1 MSKHDVFMP
10 LMIGDFLRDTMR
22 LDTEQQGMYLL
33 LLIEYWTR
41 GPLPD
46 DARILQKICRISGH
60 IFSKKFPD
68 IREIFLE
75 KDGFLHHPGMDEAKA
90 RAVAL
95 HESLSAAAKKG
106 NEKRWSRGDRRANSE
121 KIAGRSHS
129 HSHSHSDRDSHES
142 LSSKEGNTEPREA
155 AQAPDETGEG
165 EGGFGSS
172 EAALIRHA
180 IEHLAGIDPDT
191 PAARLAL
198 DHWQRK
204 SVTSGE
210 LERAVAIARTY
221 KPTGRIALNYLKT
234 IVQDRIIATR
244 ETPAHENRRK
254 PAEQRQH
261 LSPSE
266 IVLAACRAE
275 QQAETGIF
283 DGECQ
288 TLQ

>member
-33 LLIEYWTR
+33 LLIEYWSK

-46 DARILQKICRISGH
+46 DPRILQKICKISGH
-60 IFSKKFPD
+60 IFHKKFPD

-75 KDGFLHHPGMDEAKA
+75 KDGRLHHPDMDAEKA
-90 RAVAL
+90 RSLAL
-95 HESLSAAAKKG
+95 HESLSKAGKKG
-106 NEKRWSRGDRRANSE
+106 NAVKWSQGDKKTDRPAT
-121 KIAGRSHS
+121 AQRSHS
-129 HSHSHSDRDSHES
+129 HSHSHSHRDSPES
-142 LSSKEGNTEPREA
+142 LSDASGNTDTPEA

-165 EGGFGSS
+165 EAGSGNA
-172 EAALIRHA
+172 ETALIRHA
-180 IEHLAGIDPDT
+180 IQHLAGIDPNT

-198 DHWQRK
+198 THWQQK

-234 IVQDRIIATR
+234 IVQDRIIAAR
-244 ETPAHENRRK
+244 ETPTHENRRQ
-254 PAEQRQH
+254 PAAKREH

-283 DGECQ
+283 DGTCEIIH
-288 TLQ
+288 

>member
-33 LLIEYWTR
+33 LLIEYWTH

-46 DARILQKICRISGH
+46 DARILQKICKISGH

-68 IREIFLE
+68 IRQIFLE
-75 KDGFLHHPGMDEAKA
+75 KDGALHHPDMDEAKA
-90 RAVAL
+90 RAIAL
-95 HESLSAAAKKG
+95 HESLSVAGKKG
-106 NEKRWSRGDRRANSE
+106 VEARRSKGLSRANSQTE
-121 KIAGRSHS
+121 AGNKHSHS
-129 HSHSHSDRDSHES
+129 HSHSHRDSPES
-142 LSSKEGNTEPREA
+142 LSSKEAGADHQEA

-165 EGGFGSS
+165 EADFGNA
-172 EAALIRHA
+172 ETAKIRHA
-180 IEHLAGIDPDT
+180 VQHLAGIDPDT
-191 PAARLAL
+191 PTARLAM
-198 DHWQRK
+198 DHWQQK

-244 ETPAHENRRK
+244 ETPPHENRRQPAAK
-254 PAEQRQH
+254 REYLSPAE
-261 LSPSE
+261 
-266 IVLAACRAE
+266 IVFAAARAE
-275 QQAETGIF
+275 AESGIF
-283 DGECQ
+283 EGECEIIH
-288 TLQ
+288 